1 MDPNQTNN
9 GTNGQPPYGQQPT
22 AYGQPPYGQPPAG
35 QPPYGQPPYGY
46 AQPPAQP
53 APYGTVVP
61 MGEGWAPGVY
71 PVSVSPRSRRLRWG
85 IAGSV
90 VLVVAMITAAGA
102 FVLSGTGAKSL
113 TASAAPKNTIEF
125 MEVRTDLPGDQHAK
139 LADFMSH
146 FPGFKDQAQFDTAL
160 DELLNRLTGAISPD
174 FTYTSAFKPWME
186 GEVSVA
192 MTDLGGMG
200 TAGAVATPEIVYV
213 APTGPDESIATGGP
227 MPSLPEVGPEG
238 SYAPPGVVA
247 IVALKDR
254 AAAQTW
260 INGEIAHA
268 GLRTTSVD
276 YAGTTLYTLGSG
288 TSASAYALTD
298 QNLIVGSVEGVKA
311 SLDTKTNGSLA
322 DNANYQSAM
331 KSFSGDSLARFYID
345 MAAYVR
351 STVDAY
357 NSMMQTLGGSGSS
370 PMPTLPISAS
380 DVPAWVAG
388 SIRAE
393 SDRMVV
399 DIATPRTS
407 DLGIGN
413 HASRLASVLPGDTV
427 AVTEV
432 HSIGKLVDY
441 GLKTIDAKV
450 PGNAS
455 VQSVKEALATIGGLG
470 WIGDGVAAVTKDGST
485 YGGGLV
491 IEATDA
497 STASSKLALL
507 TNLAALTSGT
517 THVTSRTETYKGVD
531 ITVLGVPSGL
541 SVTPVEIAVAAKDNL
556 IVAGYTDAFVKA
568 VIDTTPSTSLSSQSD
583 YSTAMGAA
591 GASNEGSFYV
601 NVPALED
608 AIGQSFSPTQW
619 ASDYKPYFDHVG
631 GIAGS
636 VVDGD
641 TVIMRLVVTAK

>member
-1 MDPNQTNN
+1 
-9 GTNGQPPYGQQPT
+9 
-22 AYGQPPYGQPPAG
+22 
-35 QPPYGQPPYGY
+35 
-46 AQPPAQP
+46 
-53 APYGTVVP
+53 
-61 MGEGWAPGVY
+61 
-71 PVSVSPRSRRLRWG
+71 
-85 IAGSV
+85 
-90 VLVVAMITAAGA
+90 
-102 FVLSGTGAKSL
+102 
-113 TASAAPKNTIEF
+113 
-125 MEVRTDLPGDQHAK
+125 
-139 LADFMSH
+139 
-146 FPGFKDQAQFDTAL
+146 
-160 DELLNRLTGAISPD
+160 
-174 FTYTSAFKPWME
+174 
-186 GEVSVA
+186 
-192 MTDLGGMG
+192 
-200 TAGAVATPEIVYV
+200 
-213 APTGPDESIATGGP
+213 
-227 MPSLPEVGPEG
+227 
-238 SYAPPGVVA
+238 VA

-298 QNLIVGSVEGVKA
+298 QNLIVGTVDGVKA

-322 DNANYQSAM
+322 DNASYQSAM

-345 MAAYVR
+345 TADYVH

-357 NSMMQTLGGSGSS
+357 DSMMQAFGSGSS

-399 DIATPRTS
+399 DIVYPRMT

-413 HASRLASVLPGDTV
+413 HASRLASVLPADTV
-427 AVTEV
+427 GITEI

-441 GLKTIDAKV
+441 GLNTIDAKV

-455 VQSVKEALATIGGLG
+455 VQSVKEALATIGGLS
-470 WIGDGVAAVTKDGST
+470 WIGDGVAAVTKDGSA

-491 IEATDA
+491 VEATDA

-541 SVTPVEIAVAAKDNL
+541 SAQPVEVAVATKDNL

-591 GASNEGSFYV
+591 GTSNEGSFYV

-619 ASDYKPYFDHVG
+619 ASAYKPYFDHVG

>member
-1 MDPNQTNN
+1 
-9 GTNGQPPYGQQPT
+9 
-22 AYGQPPYGQPPAG
+22 
-35 QPPYGQPPYGY
+35 
-46 AQPPAQP
+46 
-53 APYGTVVP
+53 

-85 IAGSV
+85 IAGSI
-90 VLVVAMITAAGA
+90 VLAVALITAAGA

-113 TASAAPKNTIEF
+113 TAGAAPKNTIEF

-160 DELLNRLTGAISPD
+160 DELLNRLTGSISPD

-192 MTDLGGMG
+192 MTDFGGIGMAA
-200 TAGAVATPEIVYV
+200 AGAASTPELIYVTPYPIAATESNATDGPIKVEPSFPEV
-213 APTGPDESIATGGP
+213 APDT
-227 MPSLPEVGPEG
+227 
-238 SYAPPGVVA
+238 SYTTPGVVV

-260 INGEIAHA
+260 INGEIARA
-268 GLRTTSVD
+268 GLKTTSAD

-288 TSASAYALTD
+288 TSAAAYALTD
-298 QNLIVGSVEGVKA
+298 QNLIVGTVDGVKA

-322 DNANYQSAM
+322 DNPNYQSAM

-345 MAAYVR
+345 TAAYVG
-351 STVDAY
+351 STVDVY
-357 NSMMQTLGGSGSS
+357 NSMMQAFGSGSS

-399 DIATPRTS
+399 DIAMPRTS

-413 HASRLASVLPGDTV
+413 HASRLASVLPGNTV

-432 HSIGKLVDY
+432 HSIGKLVDF

-455 VQSVKEALATIGGLG
+455 VQSVKEALATIGGLS

-497 STASSKLALL
+497 STASSKLAML
-507 TNLAALTSGT
+507 TNLASLTSGT

-531 ITVLGVPSGL
+531 ITVLSVPSGL
-541 SVTPVEIAVAAKDNL
+541 SVQPVEVAVAAKDNL
-556 IVAGYTDAFVKA
+556 IVAGYTEAFVKA